1 MVHLLTACS
10 CGGCSL
16 CSALG
21 EPLRTWDPKEGR
33 TFWISY
39 FPAEQKHN
47 QEPLPLIPGGASG
60 KEFTCQSRR
69 SKSRGFNTWVG
80 KIP

>member
-33 TFWISY
+33 TFWIRQL
-39 FPAEQKHN
+39 FPSRTETQPGA
-47 QEPLPLIPGGASG
+47 PWLPLLPGGASG
-60 KEFTCQSRR
+60 RVHLPKQKT
-69 SKSRGFNTWVG
+69 
-80 KIP
+80 